1 MASKLQKK
9 KGTKTSTKSNKS
21 VSVKKSSSKKVT
33 TSKKKPVTSKKQAQ
47 AAKKPKASEKKPAAT
62 LKKPSTRSK
71 KPISSPKKV
80 SRRSANTSSKKQVVT
95 AKHPKREIM
104 KKESKGTPKGPPS
117 GRKATLRKIL
127 LAKRDAVSQAIKQQ
141 LGQSLTDEQQRRLE
155 SAMDSGD
162 QALVD
167 LDREMG
173 ISLQEMRN
181 KERQQ
186 IEDSLVSLEEGT
198 YGMCA
203 ECGEEIS
210 EKRLQALPFARLCV
224 GCQTNR
230 ELMERIER
238 AEQRS

>member
-1 MASKLQKK
+1 M
-9 KGTKTSTKSNKS
+9 
-21 VSVKKSSSKKVT
+21 
-33 TSKKKPVTSKKQAQ
+33 
-47 AAKKPKASEKKPAAT
+47 
-62 LKKPSTRSK
+62 R
-71 KPISSPKKV
+71 
-80 SRRSANTSSKKQVVT
+80 
-95 AKHPKREIM
+95 
-104 KKESKGTPKGPPS
+104 KESKTIHPNTTK

-127 LAKRDAVSQAIKQQ
+127 LAKRDAITQAIKQQ
-141 LGQSLTDEQQRRLE
+141 LGQSLTEEQQRRLE

-181 KERQQ
+181 KERRQ
-186 IEDSLVSLEEGT
+186 IEEALVSLEEGT

-203 ECGEEIS
+203 ECGEEVS

-224 GCQTNR
+224 ACQTNR
-230 ELMERIER
+230 ELMEKIER